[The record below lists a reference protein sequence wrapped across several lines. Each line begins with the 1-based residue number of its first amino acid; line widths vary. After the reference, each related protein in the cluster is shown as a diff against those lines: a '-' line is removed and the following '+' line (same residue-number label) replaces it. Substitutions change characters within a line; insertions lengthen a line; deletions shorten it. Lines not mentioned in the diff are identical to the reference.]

1 MIKILAI
8 VLCMFVNSYAVANG
22 DTVTLRNDGKDIDL
36 RVTGLTEEYISAI
49 IPKKDLKSLK
59 MQFVDTPK
67 YPDVIFLNV
76 ATVAIECKIKEI
88 AEDVVKVLIP
98 TSIISSLRMSF
109 PRENRQLVPA
119 EDESK
124 PEVVEV
130 VVKKEKAER
139 TVERGTESG
148 ILEHTGEGRI
158 ADQIRIPPVEKTSRE
173 KYYRLKMKKKKVEDS
188 EEEYGLSKTE
198 TKDAT
203 ASVDYDY
210 DNESFMDERIQE
222 LDMKTF
228 GQVQKQASELT
239 DKESADTVKEQL
251 KGKKSTVQ
259 GPNLGMVEG
268 RILHS
273 GKPLPDCQVKLQ
285 MLEKGG
291 LLTKGYRP
299 VEGAVELEAV
309 TDKDGFYRF
318 VNVSPGLYKMYWK
331 PPEETTWVRRFKMEP
346 DVIVIAGKLTKP
358 KDIETLKR
366 TLN

>member
-8 VLCMFVNSYAVANG
+8 VLCMFVNFYAAVNG
-22 DTVTLRNDGKDIDL
+22 DTVTLRNDGRDIDL

-59 MQFVDTPK
+59 MQFVDTTK

-76 ATVAIECKIKEI
+76 ATAAIECKIKEI
-88 AEDVVKVLIP
+88 AEDAIKVLIP
-98 TSIISSLRMSF
+98 TSMISSLRMSF
-109 PRENRQLVPA
+109 PPENRQLVSA
-119 EDESK
+119 EDEGK
-124 PEVVEV
+124 PEVVNV

-139 TVERGTESG
+139 IVERGTESG
-148 ILEHTGEGRI
+148 ILEHTGEGKI
-158 ADQIRIPPVEKTSRE
+158 ADQIRMPPAEKTGRE
-173 KYYRLKMKKKKVEDS
+173 KYYRLKMKKKVEDS
-188 EEEYGLSKTE
+188 EDEYGLSKME
-198 TKDAT
+198 AKDAT
-203 ASVDYDY
+203 AGVDNDY

-222 LDMKTF
+222 LDTKTF
-228 GQVQKQASELT
+228 GQIQKQASELT

-251 KGKKSTVQ
+251 KGKKGAVQ

-299 VEGAVELEAV
+299 VEGAVELEAI